1 MDSAHKALAVAL
13 MVLGIAVPLSFVPTV
28 SAHQMSKFS
37 SYAELASF
45 VQSKPNVCGTTS
57 SLSGAPR
64 APGPGAFPSSSLY
77 STTAAGTPD
86 YSSTNVQV
94 QGVDELDTVKI
105 DGQYIYTVTN
115 NTLIIVKAYPA
126 TAASLVSTIA
136 PNGTIT
142 GVFVS
147 GDRLILIGGTSSYGP
162 YILTRVSTTMMP
174 YWYYPTTT
182 RLWVYDISNR
192 SSPRPVF
199 SLQENGGYVGSR
211 LIGNSVYLITTENI
225 VIRNSTVDLPVRTMN
240 GKVQTTS
247 PTQIYHSDVR
257 DYSYSFTTVAR
268 LDFAGSVSLTS
279 QTFLISSSSTI
290 YVSTGNIYLTSTIW
304 NCQQETAIH
313 RVSIGNSDIHY
324 EATGTVL
331 GRVMNQFSMDEYNG
345 FLRVAT
351 TSWPIV
357 RPLMMGV
364 STTSPS
370 VGGGSAS
377 VGGGSVTRGNPFSTT
392 PAVASQG
399 PTTNVYVLDM
409 SLQQVGRLERLS
421 RGEQFHSARFM
432 GDRGYLVTFKK
443 TDPLFVIDLHNPH
456 APKVLGEL
464 YVSGYSDYLQ
474 PYDETHLI
482 GIGKNATDSASG
494 TFAWYQG
501 VKVSLFD
508 VSDPTNPVEMSNY
521 VIGDRGTQ
529 SPALS
534 DSHAV
539 LFDHERNLL
548 VIPVEVAQLQA
559 GTTSPSAWGTY
570 VWQGVYVFNV
580 SPEGG
585 IVFKGGITH
594 LQNGEMPGYSNSNR
608 FVERSLFINDVLYT
622 ISPAM
627 IKMNN
632 LGDLSEIGS
641 VSL

>member
-1 MDSAHKALAVAL
+1 MDSARKALVVAL
-13 MVLGIAVPLSFVPTV
+13 VVLGVAVPLSFVPTT
-28 SAHQMSKFS
+28 SAHQMSRFS
-37 SYAELASF
+37 SYADLVSF
-45 VQSKPNVCGTTS
+45 VSSQPFICGS
-57 SLSGAPR
+57 STVNGSQAPR
-64 APGPGAFPSSSLY
+64 TPGPIPSGFGSF
-77 STTAAGTPD
+77 TASVGGSPD
-86 YSSTNVQV
+86 YSATNVQV
-94 QGVDELDTVKI
+94 QGVDELDTVKT

-115 NTLIIVKAYPA
+115 NTLVIVKAYPA
-126 TAASLVSTIA
+126 TTASVVSTIA

-147 GDRLILIGGTSSYGP
+147 GDRLILIGGTPSYALFMPVG
-162 YILTRVSTTMMP
+162 VAVMP
-174 YWYYPTTT
+174 YWYNPTT

-192 SSPRPVF
+192 SSPALIF

-211 LIGNSVYLITTENI
+211 LIAGSVYLITTENLI
-225 VIRNSTVDLPVRTMN
+225 IRNSTVELPSRTVN
-240 GKVQTTS
+240 GQVQTT
-247 PTQIYHSDVR
+247 PAVQIYHSDVR
-257 DYSYSFTTVAR
+257 DFAYSFTTVAR
-268 LDFAGSVSLTS
+268 LDFAEIIGLSS

-290 YVSTGNIYLTSTIW
+290 YVSTGNIYLTSIIW
-304 NCQQETAIH
+304 NCQQETVIH
-313 RVSIGNSDIHY
+313 RVSISNGEVRY
-324 EATGTVL
+324 EATGSVL
-331 GRVMNQFSMDEYNG
+331 GGVMNQFSMDEYNG

-351 TSWPIV
+351 TSWPVI

-364 STTSPS
+364 
-370 VGGGSAS
+370 G
-377 VGGGSVTRGNPFSTT
+377 TT
-392 PAVASQG
+392 PSPPPTLVPGTPVSSTVPTSTPQG
-399 PTTNVYVLDM
+399 PTTNVYVLD
-409 SLQQVGRLERLS
+409 SNLQQVGRLERLAP
-421 RGEQFHSARFM
+421 GERFHSARFI

-482 GIGKNATDSASG
+482 GIGKNATDSLSG

-508 VSDPTNPVEMSNY
+508 VSDPTNPVEVSNY

-539 LFDHERNLL
+539 LFDHDRNLL
-548 VIPVEVAQLQA
+548 VIPVEVAQLPQNN
-559 GTTSPSAWGTY
+559 TSPWAWGSY
-570 VWQGVYVFNV
+570 VWQGAYVFNV
-580 SPEGG
+580 SQEGG

-594 LQNGEMPGYSNSNR
+594 LQNGETPNYSNSNR

-632 LGDLSEIGS
+632 LGDLSEIGL

>member
-1 MDSAHKALAVAL
+1 MNSARKALAVAL
-13 MVLGIAVPLSFVPTV
+13 VVLGIAVPLSFVPTA
-28 SAHQMSKFS
+28 SAHQMNRFS
-37 SYAELASF
+37 SYSDLVSF
-45 VQSKPNVCGTTS
+45 VQSKPSICDTSNGGPMALPRTT
-57 SLSGAPR
+57 
-64 APGPGAFPSSSLY
+64 PGPVPSNLGSVTASSNPGL
-77 STTAAGTPD
+77 D
-86 YSSTNVQV
+86 YSATNVQV
-94 QGVDELDTVKI
+94 QGVDELDTIKT
-105 DGQYIYTVTN
+105 DGQYIYTITN
-115 NTLIIVKAYPA
+115 NTLVIVKAYPA
-126 TAASLVSTIA
+126 TAASAVSTIT
-136 PNGTIT
+136 PNGTIS

-147 GDRLILIGGTSSYGP
+147 GDRLILIGGTPSYWPLSTMG
-162 YILTRVSTTMMP
+162 VSRAVMP
-174 YWYYPTTT
+174 YWYSAQT

-192 SSPRPVF
+192 SSPALVF

-211 LIGNSVYLITTENI
+211 LIASSVYLITTENI
-225 VIRNSTVDLPVRTMN
+225 IIRNSTVELPSRIVN
-240 GKVQTTS
+240 GQVEAT
-247 PTQIYHSDVR
+247 PALQIYHSDVR

-268 LDFAGSVSLTS
+268 LDFAGPIGLSS
-279 QTFLISSSSTI
+279 QTFLISASSTI
-290 YVSTGNIYLTSTIW
+290 YVSTANIYLTSTIW

-313 RVSIGNSDIHY
+313 RVGISHGEVRY

-331 GRVMNQFSMDEYNG
+331 GRVMSQFSMDEFNG

-364 STTSPS
+364 STTSSSQPPTPVSGTPVPS
-370 VGGGSAS
+370 
-377 VGGGSVTRGNPFSTT
+377 TRVSSP
-392 PAVASQG
+392 SQG

-409 SLQQVGRLERLS
+409 SLQTVGRLERLAP
-421 RGEQFHSARFM
+421 GEQFHSARFM

-482 GIGKNATDSASG
+482 GIGKNATDSLSG

-508 VSDPTNPVEMSNY
+508 VSDPTKPVEVSNY

-529 SPALS
+529 SPALG

-539 LFDHERNLL
+539 LFDHDRNLL
-548 VIPVEVAQLQA
+548 VIPVEVTQLQA

-570 VWQGVYVFNV
+570 VWQGAYVFNV

-585 IVFKGGITH
+585 VVFKGGITH

-632 LGDLSEIGS
+632 LGDLSEVGS